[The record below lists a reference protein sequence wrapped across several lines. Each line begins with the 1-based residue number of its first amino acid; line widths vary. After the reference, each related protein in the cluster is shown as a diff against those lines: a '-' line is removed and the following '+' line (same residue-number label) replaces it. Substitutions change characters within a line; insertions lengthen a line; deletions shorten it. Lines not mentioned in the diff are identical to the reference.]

1 MSGAPGSKGRACSL
15 SGGSIAVRG
24 SSNIAASA
32 LRPIGWG
39 YASFEDRLR
48 RRAELLLKTDWTA
61 FLAQIM
67 PMLQSQ
73 ESKILNPTSFS
84 PIR

>member
-1 MSGAPGSKGRACSL
+1 MGNL
-15 SGGSIAVRG
+15 
-24 SSNIAASA
+24 
-32 LRPIGWG
+32 IGYFTAETGQLNQLVHIWG

-48 RRAELLLKTDWTA
+48 RRAELLFKPDWTA
-61 FLAQIM
+61 FLAQMM

>member
-1 MSGAPGSKGRACSL
+1 MVNL
-15 SGGSIAVRG
+15 
-24 SSNIAASA
+24 
-32 LRPIGWG
+32 IGYFTAETGQLNQLVHIWG